1 MNDISRIVDE
11 MCAWLEAAEARFVPT
26 LPTSAEGRGN
36 AQVYDIAGNSH
47 TSRSPHTQN
56 EASVKNDYA
65 PPRNATISA
74 EASRVTSSYAGDVG
88 SVGSVGHI
96 LYIYIYNYINIVGL
110 LMYWDIVYVFG
121 FIEAFFFGDA
131 GEMLGGTPTGLL
143 SELAGPEGGDSIPF
157 QVKVRVR

>member
-1 MNDISRIVDE
+1 MGPAIVVGHLGSFLG
-11 MCAWLEAAEARFVPT
+11 WSF
-26 LPTSAEGRGN
+26 SA
-36 AQVYDIAGNSH
+36 
-47 TSRSPHTQN
+47 
-56 EASVKNDYA
+56 
-65 PPRNATISA
+65 
-74 EASRVTSSYAGDVG
+74 G